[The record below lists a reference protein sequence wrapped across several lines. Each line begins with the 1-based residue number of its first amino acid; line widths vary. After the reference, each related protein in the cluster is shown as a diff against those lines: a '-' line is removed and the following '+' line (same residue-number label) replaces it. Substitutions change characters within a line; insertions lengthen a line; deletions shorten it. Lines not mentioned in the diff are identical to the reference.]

1 MYKVGRG
8 KFALLKNTLSPD
20 TLRRLERRT
29 LVSNNPIKKKDFY
42 DRPKK

>member
-20 TLRRLERRT
+20 SLERRT